1 MYEKNGWTG
10 DGMLGADMFLR
21 NIDSG
26 ELLAK
31 WVQDIEDTRTPDG
44 APLLIAPNPGW
55 GTGRAPPWHAAYV
68 LVPWSLYMQRGDRRV
83 LATHAAG
90 MAKYVEMEYARSPGG
105 IADTDL
111 GDWVSPETDPAGEN
125 APEDRRVAATAYLYR
140 MATTMVAVERV
151 LGNEMQ
157 ASRFADM
164 AERIRDGFNRV
175 FFDAGA
181 GIYRGVGD
189 RGYRQTH
196 NLFALAFDL
205 APHAQRARIA
215 AGLAADVRARGNHL
229 DTGALGTKILLPVL
243 TATGYGELAWKVATQ
258 TTFPGW
264 GFWRANGATSL
275 WEHWKLAAR
284 SHDHYFL
291 GTIDDWLYGD
301 VAGLRPLEPG
311 WRKIEVHPAMTAW
324 LDHAAADTLTPYGRA
339 AVSWTRRNGELRM
352 EVEVPVGAIAIVH
365 VPVRD
370 ASVVTESDEPVSRA
384 AGIRKVNACGDEVCI
399 ETGSGHYA
407 FRAPLK

>member
-1 MYEKNGWTG
+1 
-10 DGMLGADMFLR
+10 
-21 NIDSG
+21 
-26 ELLAK
+26 
-31 WVQDIEDTRTPDG
+31 
-44 APLLIAPNPGW
+44 
-55 GTGRAPPWHAAYV
+55 
-68 LVPWSLYMQRGDRRV
+68 
-83 LATHAAG
+83 
-90 MAKYVEMEYARSPGG
+90 MEYARSPGG

-111 GDWVSPETDPAGEN
+111 GDWVSPETDPTGEN

-151 LGNEMQ
+151 LGNATQ
-157 ASRFADM
+157 ANHFADM
-164 AERIRDGFNRV
+164 AKRIRAGFNRV

-196 NLFALAFDL
+196 NLLALAFDL
-205 APHAQRARIA
+205 APPAQRARIA

-243 TATGYGELAWKVATQ
+243 TATGYGELAWKAATQ

-324 LDHAAADTLTPYGRA
+324 LDHAAADTLTPCGRA
-339 AVSWTRRNGELRM
+339 AVSWTRRNGELHL

-365 VPVRD
+365 VPVRE
-370 ASVVTESDEPVSRA
+370 AAAITESDEPVLHA